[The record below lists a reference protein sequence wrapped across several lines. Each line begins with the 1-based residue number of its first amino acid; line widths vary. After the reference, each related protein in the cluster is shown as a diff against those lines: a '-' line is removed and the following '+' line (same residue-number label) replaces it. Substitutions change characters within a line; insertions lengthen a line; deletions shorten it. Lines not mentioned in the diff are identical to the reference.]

1 MLQNIRE
8 KSQGWIAWIIVSAVC
23 ITFALWGVHSY
34 LYSNAQ
40 SQVVAKVNGVK
51 ISQQML
57 ESMFNRLRRQQS
69 AQLGSNYNLSQKQSR
84 LLKQV
89 AMKSLVSNLVLS
101 QATVKN
107 GFRAGPDLVENAI
120 ATMPVFQVH
129 GMFSSTRFEQV
140 LTSMLFSQEE
150 FFEQLRQ
157 TIITNQFK
165 VGMAASE
172 FALPFETDRA
182 IQLVNQKRD
191 LGYVVIP
198 AERFFNQITVSK
210 KEAMDY
216 YKAHQDAF
224 STKEAVSIEYLE
236 LSVPQLMQKI
246 HPTEQQL
253 QQYYKANIATYTIP
267 TQWQLAHIFVPV
279 PMHAS
284 QKEVDQ
290 SRTKIDA
297 IAKEIQ
303 AGKSFETFAQQ
314 FATGM
319 VQNSS
324 YPWATAAEMNDSV
337 SAVLPN
343 LKHIGDVSNVIQTQQ
358 GFEIIKLLGK
368 KPSKIRPFAEVKDN
382 VSKAYRQQQAEQQ
395 FSNLNDELANQ
406 TYEDPDTL
414 NTAAKKLAL
423 TIQSTDLFTKEGEH
437 KGLTKNPQIVQAAFS
452 EDVLMQHNNS
462 DPINLGNNSVIVLR
476 IKKHRPSAVKAFD
489 QVEAQIMTHLK
500 TDAADKKA
508 ADLGVKLLAA
518 MQKGESPEAVMQKNN
533 LRWNVKKNVSLRDRS
548 LNPTV
553 LGMVFQMA
561 PPSTQQSVTLQ
572 SKSLDNGDFVIVAL
586 NKAVPG
592 KVSALPQSQRKLFSK
607 GDANGLGVLEYQLFI
622 SQTLKDA
629 KIKYYKQN
637 DIDPADDAD

>member
-224 STKEAVSIEYLE
+224 NTKEAVSIEYLE

-246 HPTEQQL
+246 YPTEQQL

-290 SRTKIDA
+290 SRAKIDA

-500 TDAADKKA
+500 T
-508 ADLGVKLLAA
+508 
-518 MQKGESPEAVMQKNN
+518 
-533 LRWNVKKNVSLRDRS
+533 
-548 LNPTV
+548 
-553 LGMVFQMA
+553 
-561 PPSTQQSVTLQ
+561 
-572 SKSLDNGDFVIVAL
+572 
-586 NKAVPG
+586 
-592 KVSALPQSQRKLFSK
+592 
-607 GDANGLGVLEYQLFI
+607 
-622 SQTLKDA
+622 
-629 KIKYYKQN
+629 
-637 DIDPADDAD
+637 

>member
-34 LYSNAQ
+34 LYSNEQ

-51 ISQQML
+51 ISQQKL
-57 ESMFNRLRRQQS
+57 ESMFNRLRRQQA
-69 AQLGSNYNLSQKQSR
+69 AQLGPNSNLSQKQSR

-89 AMKSLVSNLVLS
+89 ALKALVSNLLLS

-129 GMFSSTRFEQV
+129 GIFSSTRFEQV

-165 VGMAASE
+165 IGMAASE
-172 FALPFETDRA
+172 FALPFETDRT

-191 LGYVVIP
+191 LGYVIIP
-198 AERFFNQITVSK
+198 AKRFLNQISLSK
-210 KEAMDY
+210 KETMDY

-253 QQYYKANIATYTIP
+253 QQYYKANIATYTLP
-267 TQWQLAHIFVPV
+267 AQWQLAHIFISVPV
-279 PMHAS
+279 HAS

-290 SRTKIDA
+290 ARAKIDA
-297 IAKEIQ
+297 ISKEIQ
-303 AGKSFETFAQQ
+303 SGKSFEALASQSS
-314 FATGM
+314 TGAA
-319 VQNSS
+319 QNSS
-324 YPWATAAEMNDSV
+324 YPWATAAEMNDAV
-337 SAVLPN
+337 SEVLPN

-368 KPSKIRPFAEVKDN
+368 KPSKIRLFAEVKDN

-395 FSNLNDELANQ
+395 FPNLNDELANL

-423 TIQSTDLFTKEGEH
+423 KIQATDLFTKDGEH
-437 KGLTKNPQIVQAAFS
+437 MGIEKNPQIVQAAFS
-452 EDVLMQHNNS
+452 EEVLMQHNNS
-462 DPINLGNNSVIVLR
+462 DPINVGNNRVIVLR
-476 IKKHRPSAVKAFD
+476 IKKHRPSAVKAFN
-489 QVEAQIMTHLK
+489 QVEAQIMAHLK
-500 TDAADKKA
+500 ADAANKKA
-508 ADLGVKLLAA
+508 SALGGQLLAA
-518 MQKGESPEAVMQKNN
+518 MRKGAAPDAVMQKHN
-533 LRWNVKKNVSLRDRS
+533 LHWNVRNNVSIHDRS

-561 PPSTQQSVTLQ
+561 PSGAKQSVTLQ
-572 SKSLDNGDFVIVAL
+572 GKSMDNGDFVIVAL
-586 NKAVPG
+586 NKVVLG
-592 KVSALPQSQRKLFSK
+592 KVAALPQSQRKLFSK
-607 GDANGLGVLEYQLFI
+607 GDANGLGVLEYQLFTTYI
-622 SQTLKDA
+622 FKDA
-629 KIKYYKQN
+629 KVKYYKQHA
-637 DIDPADDAD
+637 ADAAGDD

>member
-224 STKEAVSIEYLE
+224 NTKEAVSIEYLE

-246 HPTEQQL
+246 YPTEQQL

-637 DIDPADDAD
+637 